1 MKKLCTVVCLLLTV
15 AMLPVVTL
23 AQSQKNQSENLSQFQ
38 TLLKQEQERSS
49 FLDEWNDES
58 IDLFNKHCQR

>member
-23 AQSQKNQSENLSQFQ
+23 AQSQKNQSENLSQFK
-38 TLLKQEQERSS
+38 TRLKQEQEQTG
-49 FLDEWNDES
+49 F
-58 IDLFNKHCQR
+58 